1 MNEHPYDSLTPDA
14 VIDAVE
20 SAGYLSD
27 ARLLA
32 LNSYENRVYQVGI
45 EDAEPLIAKFY
56 RPQRWSEAQI
66 LEEHRF
72 SLELQEA
79 DISVVAPLVDRPGN
93 SLHRFQDFQFACS
106 RAGVAT
112 PRSWTTSTTCW
123 YWAALW
129 AVYMRGPRRKLRRAP
144 AITWQRML
152 AQDREFLLE
161 EFIPRELIRPM
172 SP

>member
-1 MNEHPYDSLTPDA
+1 MNVHPYDSLTPDA

-45 EDAEPLIAKFY
+45 EGAEPLIAKFY

-72 SLELQEA
+72 SLDLQEA
-79 DISVVAPLVDRPGN
+79 EISVVAPLVDAAGN
-93 SLHRFQDFQFACS
+93 TLRNFAQLG
-106 RAGVAT
+106 ALPVEGWAMYPAT
-112 PRSWTTSTTCW
+112 I
-123 YWAALW
+123 AIH
-129 AVYMRGPRRKLRRAP
+129 LR
-144 AITWQRML
+144 
-152 AQDREFLLE
+152 
-161 EFIPRELIRPM
+161 
-172 SP
+172 